1 MPGTDTYYKLTDAR
15 DGTFG
20 GCQWGE
26 NVTVETS
33 GKGPLCGP
41 GWTHWYTHPLLAVL
55 LSPILGRF
63 DLAAAHLWEGRC
75 DGVLRH
81 DGGLKVGCTRGTT
94 VRRVDLPVLTREQ
107 RVRFAIGCAWQVE
120 LDADWRRWAARW
132 LSGEDRS
139 DAAVRAVSWGKA
151 AWAAWAAARAPGEAA
166 QAAWAAA
173 WAAARAALRPAAWV
187 ATWAAARATSWAC
200 AEAEEGEIDLI
211 GLAEWAVTDS
221 TEVPDCRRAR
231 GESHV

>member
-1 MPGTDTYYKLTDAR
+1 MPGTDIYYKLTDAR
-15 DGTFG
+15 DQTFG

-94 VRRVDLPVLTREQ
+94 VRRVDLPVLTLEQ

-139 DAAVRAVSWGKA
+139 DAAVRAAVA
-151 AWAAWAAARAPGEAA
+151 ASRERS
-166 QAAWAAA
+166 WAAA
-173 WAAARAALRPAAWV
+173 WAAAWRRGRRRRRRGRRRRRRGRRPGRWRGRPRGRAR
-187 ATWAAARATSWAC
+187 RR
-200 AEAEEGEIDLI
+200 
-211 GLAEWAVTDS
+211 
-221 TEVPDCRRAR
+221 RRAR
-231 GESHV
+231 LT